1 MFVLLHQFWSQICPA
16 SDSFILYDVGLAA
29 DDDSLSAAGEHCFL
43 MPWSP
48 LTRRKFI
55 VDSKIYAKEK
65 IALLGE

>member
-1 MFVLLHQFWSQICPA
+1 MPTH
-16 SDSFILYDVGLAA
+16 DVGLAA
-29 DDDSLSAAGEHCFL
+29 ADDEQTTAAAAGLCVFNT
-43 MPWSP
+43 PWSL

>member
-1 MFVLLHQFWSQICPA
+1 MPTH
-16 SDSFILYDVGLAA
+16 DVGLAA
-29 DDDSLSAAGEHCFL
+29 ADDEQTTAAAAAAAGLCVFNT
-43 MPWSP
+43 PWSL